1 MDYTLT
7 AIMAVVILTCI
18 GLVFGF
24 VLASADK
31 KFAMEENPLIGEV
44 KEALPQGQC
53 GACGFAGCAKY
64 AESVVLDPDVPPNLC
79 VPGKAA
85 VAAVV
90 AKLTGKVAEAT
101 EPKYAHVKCRGG
113 NGIAKLAFEYKGVH
127 DCAAAKLVQ
136 QGPKFCKFGCLGFG
150 NCVRSCPF
158 GAMTMGENGLPHVN
172 KDICT
177 GCGKCA
183 SVCPNHVIELLPV
196 SAKVSVSCSSKDFG
210 APAMK
215 NCKALC
221 LGCGSCMRNCSHKDE
236 EAIKII
242 DHLAVVNQDV
252 CHHCDNATCL
262 TKCPTGAIGEMIKG
276 VYKKEETKEN
286 VG

>member
-64 AESVVLDPDVPPNLC
+64 AEAVVLDPDVPPNLC

-262 TKCPTGAIGEMIKG
+262 TKCPTGAIG
-276 VYKKEETKEN
+276 
-286 VG
+286 

>member
-1 MDYTLT
+1 MNYAFI
-7 AIMAVVILTCI
+7 AIMAVVIMTCVGI
-18 GLVFGF
+18 VFGF
-24 VLASADK
+24 VLALADK

-64 AESVVLDPDVPPNLC
+64 AEAVVLDPDVPPNLC
-79 VPGKAA
+79 VPGKAE

-101 EPKYAHVKCRGG
+101 EPKYAHIKCRGG
-113 NGIAKLAFEYKGVH
+113 NGIAKMAFEYKGVH

-136 QGPKFCKFGCLGFG
+136 QGPKTCKFGCLGFG
-150 NCVRSCPF
+150 NCVRACPF
-158 GAMTMGENGLPHVN
+158 NAMSMGPSGLPVVDR
-172 KDICT
+172 KMCT

-183 SVCPNHVIELLPV
+183 NTCPNHVIELLPM

-210 APAMK
+210 AVAMK

-221 LGCGSCMRNCSHKDE
+221 IGCGSCMRNCSLKE
-236 EAIKII
+236 EEGVKVV
-242 DHLAVVNQDV
+242 DHLAIVNQDV
-252 CHHCDNATCL
+252 CHHCTNATCL
-262 TKCPTGAIGEMIKG
+262 TKCPTGAIGEMLKG
-276 VYKKEETKEN
+276 VFKKEEN

>member
-1 MDYTLT
+1 MNYAFI
-7 AIMAVVILTCI
+7 AIMAVVIMTCVGI
-18 GLVFGF
+18 VFGF
-24 VLASADK
+24 VLALADK

-64 AESVVLDPDVPPNLC
+64 AEAVVLDPDVPPNLC
-79 VPGKAA
+79 VPGKAE

-101 EPKYAHVKCRGG
+101 EPKYAHIKCRGG
-113 NGIAKLAFEYKGVH
+113 NGIAKMAFEYKGVH

-136 QGPKFCKFGCLGFG
+136 QGPKTCKFGCLGFG
-150 NCVRSCPF
+150 NCVRACPF
-158 GAMTMGENGLPHVN
+158 NAMSMGPNGLPVVDR
-172 KDICT
+172 KMCT

-183 SVCPNHVIELLPV
+183 NTCPNHVIELLPM
-196 SAKVSVSCSSKDFG
+196 SAQVSVSCSSKDFG
-210 APAMK
+210 AVAMK

-221 LGCGSCMRNCSHKDE
+221 IGCGSCMRNCSLKE
-236 EAIKII
+236 EEGVKVV
-242 DHLAVVNQDV
+242 DHLAIVNQDV
-252 CHHCDNATCL
+252 CHHCTNATCL
-262 TKCPTGAIGEMIKG
+262 TKCPTGAIGEMLKG
-276 VYKKEETKEN
+276 VFKKEEN

>member
-1 MDYTLT
+1 MNYAFI
-7 AIMAVVILTCI
+7 AIMAVVIMTCVGI
-18 GLVFGF
+18 VFGF
-24 VLASADK
+24 VLALADK

-64 AESVVLDPDVPPNLC
+64 AEAVVLDPDVPPNLC
-79 VPGKAA
+79 VPGKAE

-101 EPKYAHVKCRGG
+101 EPKYAHIKCRGG
-113 NGIAKLAFEYKGVH
+113 NGIAKMAFEYKGVH

-136 QGPKFCKFGCLGFG
+136 QGPKTCKFGCLGFG
-150 NCVRSCPF
+150 NCVRACPF
-158 GAMTMGENGLPHVN
+158 NAMSMGPNGLPVVDR
-172 KDICT
+172 KMCT

-183 SVCPNHVIELLPV
+183 NTCPNHVIELLPM

-210 APAMK
+210 AVAMK
-215 NCKALC
+215 SCKALC
-221 LGCGSCMRNCSHKDE
+221 IGCGSCMRNCSLKE
-236 EAIKII
+236 EEGVKVV
-242 DHLAVVNQDV
+242 DHLAIVNQDV
-252 CHHCDNATCL
+252 CHHCTNATCL
-262 TKCPTGAIGEMIKG
+262 TKCPTGAIGEMLKG
-276 VYKKEETKEN
+276 VFKKEEN

>member
-1 MDYTLT
+1 MYDYTT
-7 AIMAVVILTCI
+7 IAMYAVGVMVCI
-18 GLVFGF
+18 GIVFGF
-24 VLASADK
+24 ILASADK

-64 AESVVLDPDVPPNLC
+64 AEAVVLAPNVPPNLC
-79 VPGKAA
+79 VPGKAE
-85 VAAVV
+85 VATVV

-101 EPKYAHVKCRGG
+101 EPKYAHIKCRGG
-113 NGIAKLAFEYKGVH
+113 NGIAKLAYEYKGVH
-127 DCAAAKLVQ
+127 DCAAAKIVQ

-150 NCVRSCPF
+150 NCTRACPF
-158 GAMTMGENGLPHVN
+158 GAMSMGENGLPVVN
-172 KDICT
+172 KTLCT

-183 SVCPNHVIELLPV
+183 SVCPNHVIELLPI
-196 SAKVSVSCSSKDFG
+196 SAKVSISCSSKDFG

-221 LGCGSCMRNCSHKDE
+221 LGCGSCMRNCSHQE
-236 EAIKII
+236 EGAIKII
-242 DHLAVVNQDV
+242 DHLAVVNQDI
-252 CHHCDNATCL
+252 CHTCDNATCL
-262 TKCPTGAIGEMIKG
+262 TKCPTGAINEMIKG
-276 VYKKEETKEN
+276 SFKKEEN

>member
-1 MDYTLT
+1 MNYAFI
-7 AIMAVVILTCI
+7 AIMAVVIMTCVGI
-18 GLVFGF
+18 VFGF
-24 VLASADK
+24 VLVLADK

-64 AESVVLDPDVPPNLC
+64 AEAVVLDPDVPPNLC
-79 VPGKAA
+79 VPGKAE

-101 EPKYAHVKCRGG
+101 EPKYAHIKCRGG
-113 NGIAKLAFEYKGVH
+113 NGIAKMAFEYKGVH

-136 QGPKFCKFGCLGFG
+136 QGPKTCKFGCLGFG
-150 NCVRSCPF
+150 NCVRACPF
-158 GAMTMGENGLPHVN
+158 NAMSMGPNGLPVVDR
-172 KDICT
+172 KMCT

-183 SVCPNHVIELLPV
+183 NTCPNHVIELLPM

-210 APAMK
+210 AVAMK

-221 LGCGSCMRNCSHKDE
+221 IGCGSCMRNCSLKE
-236 EAIKII
+236 EEGVKVV
-242 DHLAVVNQDV
+242 DHLAIVNQDV
-252 CHHCDNATCL
+252 CHHCTNATCL
-262 TKCPTGAIGEMIKG
+262 TKCPTGAIGEMLKG
-276 VYKKEETKEN
+276 VFKKEEN